1 MTCDAKV
8 PPCDQAGVIYL
19 YAGKETAVLPAA
31 YLKKYGTSQRF
42 PGSHPAHI
50 PTTMKTNPF
59 FAAVVLS
66 TAFLATGAVAQTSD
80 QTTPPAATA
89 TTVSSMPAPTAI
101 IYIPQLP
108 NPAELANAAA
118 AQGLAIDR
126 IVQTSAQ
133 IIVVYKYANGQTN
146 TVAYQL
152 LPVAGAAPAAPAA
165 PDATA
170 NVVPAATANVVYASP
185 APAYYYDPYY
195 SMWPWPWF
203 APVAFSVGIGYGY
216 HGGYGFRQGGYGF
229 RQGGYGFRQGGY
241 GFRHGGHG
249 FRHH

>member
-1 MTCDAKV
+1 
-8 PPCDQAGVIYL
+8 
-19 YAGKETAVLPAA
+19 
-31 YLKKYGTSQRF
+31 
-42 PGSHPAHI
+42 
-50 PTTMKTNPF
+50 MKTNLF

-89 TTVSSMPAPTAI
+89 TTVSPTPAPNVI

-108 NPAELANAAA
+108 NPTELANAAA
-118 AQGLAIDR
+118 AQGLAIEK

-152 LPVAGAAPAAPAA
+152 LPAAGAAPVAPA
-165 PDATA
+165 TTTT
-170 NVVPAATANVVYASP
+170 VVPAATTTVVYASP
-185 APAYYYDPYY
+185 APAYYDDPYY

-203 APVAFSVGIGYGY
+203 APVSFRVGIGYTY
-216 HGGYGFRQGGYGF
+216 HG
-229 RQGGYGFRQGGY
+229 GGY

-249 FRHH
+249 FRHGGHGIRHR

>member
-1 MTCDAKV
+1 
-8 PPCDQAGVIYL
+8 
-19 YAGKETAVLPAA
+19 VLPAA

-42 PGSHPAHI
+42 PGSHPAH
-50 PTTMKTNPF
+50 TLKTMKTNLF

-89 TTVSSMPAPTAI
+89 TTVSPTPAPNVI

-108 NPAELANAAA
+108 NPTELANAAA
-118 AQGLAIDR
+118 AQGLAIEK

-152 LPVAGAAPAAPAA
+152 LPAAGAA
-165 PDATA
+165 
-170 NVVPAATANVVYASP
+170 
-185 APAYYYDPYY
+185 YYDDPYY

-203 APVAFSVGIGYGY
+203 APVSFRVGIGYTY
-216 HGGYGFRQGGYGF
+216 HG
-229 RQGGYGFRQGGY
+229 GGY

-249 FRHH
+249 FRHGGHGIRHR